1 MTWFVH
7 HDEKILGPFTT
18 EKILDDLKDGE
29 ISYGAYIWSKGQ
41 VEWIPISDWESNL
54 DNILAQ
60 AGENHKKWKLRTP
73 KSVTEDLDFD
83 QVVDELKILENFQMV
98 AVSPQDSNEWT
109 PVYSSY
115 PFMEALNLSRRN
127 FMRAPLM
134 GLAKVTRDGSRFSYV
149 VKTATI
155 GQGGVGVYGLGPN
168 FEPGTQVT
176 LRVESEDLG
185 TVINVSGTV
194 VYNTSQGY
202 IGIRFGETPAE
213 ATNIIIEYMK
223 RFSNFTPKEK
233 SEKEKAIKEEA
244 NIPTTDE
251 KQAS

>member
-1 MTWFVH
+1 MTWFIH

-18 EKILDDLKDGE
+18 DKILNDLKEGE

-41 VEWIPISDWESNL
+41 VEWIPVSDWENNL
-54 DNILAQ
+54 ENILAQ
-60 AGENHKKWKLRTP
+60 SGDKLKKWKLRTP
-73 KSVTEDLDFD
+73 KSVSEDLTFED
-83 QVVDELKILENFQMV
+83 VVEELKAMENFQMV
-98 AVSPQDSNEWT
+98 AIAPQNVNDWT

-127 FMRAPLM
+127 FLRAPLM

-155 GQGGVGVYGLGPN
+155 GQGGLGVYGLGPN

-176 LRVESEDLG
+176 LRIESEDLEQA
-185 TVINVSGTV
+185 VAVNGTV
-194 VYNTSQGY
+194 VYNTSQGF
-202 IGIRFGETPAE
+202 IGIRFGEISAE
-213 ATNIIIEYMK
+213 STSVVVEYMK

-233 SEKEKAIKEEA
+233 SEKETAVKEES
-244 NIPTTDE
+244 NVPTED

>member
-18 EKILDDLKDGE
+18 DKILQDLKDGE

-41 VEWIPISDWESNL
+41 VEWIPVSDWESNL
-54 DNILAQ
+54 DKILSQ
-60 AGENHKKWKLRTP
+60 SGSDQKKWQLRTP
-73 KSVTEDLDFD
+73 KKVIEDLSFD
-83 QVVDELKILENFQMV
+83 DVVEELKVMDNFQMV
-98 AVSPQDSNEWT
+98 AVSPQGGSDWT

-127 FMRAPLM
+127 FLRAPLM

-168 FEPGTQVT
+168 FEPGTHVT
-176 LRVESEDLG
+176 LRVESEDLE
-185 TVINVSGTV
+185 TSVSVNGTV
-194 VYNTSQGY
+194 VYNTSQGF
-202 IGIRFGETPAE
+202 IGIRFGEIQAE
-213 ATNIIIEYMK
+213 STAVIINYMK
-223 RFSNFTPKEK
+223 RFQNFTPAEKDKKE
-233 SEKEKAIKEEA
+233 SAVKEEA
-244 NIPTTDE
+244 NIPV
-251 KQAS
+251 KNNKKAS